1 MKTGRMIGSV
11 FLALLLATQAVAEEV
26 PELLEPVGVKM
37 DAVAAY
43 VGDISN
49 TLVYDAYVVPHVE
62 ELYFS
67 QEGKAEEV
75 NVIVGQE
82 VKAGDV
88 LVTLNQEKELERME
102 TLRDEIAHIEMQSAF
117 AERLMKIDLAI
128 LDREL
133 EELRRQLPLDEKA
146 IALKQ
151 LEREQMEL
159 DWAFEASLTTMD
171 MQRLQ
176 TELAALEANTA
187 KVVLTA
193 PFDGQVV
200 YLSALE
206 RGSYISAY
214 TPVVY
219 LADNTRLSIESAFIS
234 SSTLNRA
241 DKLYGLIGTQ
251 SCTLEPVAMDETD
264 YISKVLA
271 GETVMSKFTAADSNE
286 SLSAGQYVAVCLVT
300 DLAEDVLIVPSNAVY
315 ADPISY
321 YVYVVENGSRVRRD
335 VTVGLITD
343 WETQIRE
350 GLQEG
355 EMVYV
360 PE

>member
-1 MKTGRMIGSV
+1 
-11 FLALLLATQAVAEEV
+11 
-26 PELLEPVGVKM
+26 
-37 DAVAAY
+37 
-43 VGDISN
+43 
-49 TLVYDAYVVPHVE
+49 
-62 ELYFS
+62 
-67 QEGKAEEV
+67 
-75 NVIVGQE
+75 
-82 VKAGDV
+82 
-88 LVTLNQEKELERME
+88 
-102 TLRDEIAHIEMQSAF
+102 
-117 AERLMKIDLAI
+117 
-128 LDREL
+128 
-133 EELRRQLPLDEKA
+133 
-146 IALKQ
+146 
-151 LEREQMEL
+151 
-159 DWAFEASLTTMD
+159 MD

-251 SCTLEPVAMDETD
+251 SYTLEPVAMDETD

-271 GETVMSKFTAADSNE
+271 GETVMSKFTAADSYE
-286 SLSAGQYVAVCLVT
+286 ALSAGQYVAVCLVT